1 MCTGCRANFPSPHF
15 PATTNCCAALCCA
28 VLWCRLYEEVE
39 PAKILDERAA
49 ASGSSKE
56 YLVQYKVR
64 AHTYWLPQRCAAE
77 NATCCMV
84 DVACCVLPA
93 AIHACMGGACVHSE
107 G

>member
-1 MCTGCRANFPSPHF
+1 MCTGCRSNFPSPHF
-15 PATTNCCAALCCA
+15 PATTNCCAVLCCAVPCRA

-64 AHTYWLPQRCAAE
+64 AHTYWFHQRCCRE
-77 NATCCMV
+77 CHLLHGRCGLLC
-84 DVACCVLPA
+84 VA
-93 AIHACMGGACVHSE
+93 SR
-107 G
+107 